1 MLGRV
6 DMEEEPDFKR
16 RLDLVGLHTSNRAHE
31 RCFLPKYYFMR
42 TGTMTTGDRSIIDGL
57 CGREGG

>member
-1 MLGRV
+1 
-6 DMEEEPDFKR
+6 MEEEPDFKR